1 MINLNKTPNETPKP
15 IPKPKSKFV
24 LIVVLAV
31 AWTFVVVFYGKYS
44 DGRFLEKSLA
54 EAVVEAKQVSAKP
67 DNPEKLAFISAVIDA
82 SRDNEL
88 TKDEY
93 RIIKQKRTAYKAA
106 ELREAVSTK

>member
-1 MINLNKTPNETPKP
+1 MIELDKTPNDKP
-15 IPKPKSKFV
+15 VPKPKSKFV
-24 LIVVLAV
+24 LVVMLAV

-54 EAVVEAKQVSAKP
+54 AAIVEAKQVSAKP
-67 DNPEKLAFISAVIDA
+67 DNAEKLAFISEVIDA

-93 RIIKQKRTAYKAA
+93 RTIKQKRAAYKAV
-106 ELREAVSTK
+106 ELREAVPTK